1 MWRNR
6 LNILQSTGKVCI
18 LKKQFL
24 CETFNNFKKFQNFQ
38 KTIFPILQ
46 TIKAREDGS
55 LRNKQGQV
63 ASQPNARNTI
73 PVVNPVSTQMQP
85 QQYNR
90 YDQERFAKNDSVS
103 GFSIDTTSTYHG
115 LTLKSVTEGS
125 TQPKTATPP
134 TNNIVTNN
142 LHTNNVNKPQKRVS
156 RTPIIIIPATNTSL
170 ITMYNCKAILQDLKY
185 VDSKSCDQRR
195 ENEILIQRRKSDNT
209 TVPYRIID
217 NPLKLSQ
224 DDWLVF

>member
-1 MWRNR
+1 MN
-6 LNILQSTGKVCI
+6 
-18 LKKQFL
+18 
-24 CETFNNFKKFQNFQ
+24 
-38 KTIFPILQ
+38 PI
-46 TIKAREDGS
+46 
-55 LRNKQGQV
+55 
-63 ASQPNARNTI
+63 P
-73 PVVNPVSTQMQP
+73 PQMQT

-125 TQPKTATPP
+125 AQPKTPLPAA
-134 TNNIVTNN
+134 NNANTASQNN
-142 LHTNNVNKPQKRVS
+142 NVYSNNVNKPQKRVS

-170 ITMYNCKAILQDLKY
+170 ITMYNCKAILQDLKF

-195 ENEILIQRRKSDNT
+195 ENEVLIQRRKPDNT

-217 NPLKLSQ
+217 NPLKLSP
-224 DDWLVF
+224 DDW